1 MKISKEGNL
10 TIVLV
15 NIVVSLCII
24 LLIFVNNPVWF
35 WLLLPLLVIEVLV
48 IYFFRDP
55 ERKIPGGIENIV
67 SPADGK
73 VVLINDVREDVF
85 LKSDAIQ
92 ISIFLSVFN
101 VHVNRIPISGIVRY
115 FQYRHGTFL
124 AAFNHDASVMN
135 EQTIIG
141 IESGKNKVL
150 FKQIAGL
157 LARRIVFDNKLDEN
171 VVKGDRCG
179 IIKFG
184 SRVDVIVQKNV
195 DIKVRVGDKVTG
207 GETIL
212 GIFR

>member
-1 MKISKEGNL
+1 MKISKEGTI

-15 NIVVSLCII
+15 NILVSAMII
-24 LLIFVNNPVWF
+24 LLIFSNNPVLYWI
-35 WLLLPLLVIEVLV
+35 LIPLLGIEFLV

-55 ERKIPGGIENIV
+55 ERHIPDGDNIMV

-73 VVLINDVREDVF
+73 VVLIKDVYEDLF
-85 LKSDAIQ
+85 LKSEAVQ

-101 VHVNRIPISGIVRY
+101 VHVNRIPIAGTVKY
-115 FQYRHGTFL
+115 FQYMKGAFL
-124 AAFNHDASVMN
+124 AAFNHEASVKN

-141 IESGKNKVL
+141 IETIKGKIL

-157 LARRIVFDNKLDEN
+157 LARRIVFYPKEN
-171 VVKGDRCG
+171 DTVSKGDRCG

-195 DIKVRVGDKVTG
+195 QIKVKVGDKVSG
-207 GETIL
+207 GDTIL
-212 GIFR
+212 GVIR

>member
-1 MKISKEGNL
+1 M
-10 TIVLV
+10 
-15 NIVVSLCII
+15 
-24 LLIFVNNPVWF
+24 NNPVWF

-48 IYFFRDP
+48 VYFFRDP
-55 ERKIPGGIENIV
+55 ERKIPEGIENIV

-73 VVLINDVREDVF
+73 VVLINEVREEAF

-115 FQYRHGTFL
+115 FQYMHGTFL
-124 AAFNHDASVMN
+124 AAFNHDASVKN

-141 IESGKNKVL
+141 IESEKNKVL

-171 VVKGDRCG
+171 VAKGDRCG

-195 DIKVRVGDKVTG
+195 DIKVQVGDKVTG

-212 GIFR
+212 GTFR

>member
-1 MKISKEGNL
+1 MKISKEGTG

-15 NIVVSLCII
+15 NIFVSLCII
-24 LLIFVNNPVWF
+24 SLIFVNNPVWF
-35 WLLLPLLVIEVLV
+35 WLLMPLLAIEFLV

-55 ERKIPGGIENIV
+55 ERMIPAGLNEIV

-73 VVLINDVREDVF
+73 VVLIKDVREDVF
-85 LKSDAIQ
+85 LKADAVQ

-101 VHVNRIPISGIVRY
+101 VHVNRIPISGVIRY
-115 FQYRHGTFL
+115 FQHKQGAFL
-124 AAFNHDASVMN
+124 AAFNHEASVKN

-141 IESGKNKVL
+141 VESEKGKVL

-157 LARRIVFDNKLDEN
+157 LARRIVFDNKPDET
-171 VVKGDRCG
+171 VIKGNRCG

-195 DIKVRVGDKVTG
+195 DIKVQVGDKVTG

-212 GIFR
+212 GIIR